1 MDKTLKSA
9 WAIALL
15 FSLFATLA
23 ILTLKPWISDI
34 QFAPDQGFN
43 WYYWKR
49 PDPDFWS
56 RLSMWAGYITH
67 QIFIWGLI
75 AWAQRNKDKLR
86 NRNTLHPLNVIAL
99 VGTAGFVA
107 LHYLQTA
114 FFYDGLGQDL
124 PVITSQSSVIL
135 LLVVVLLMEAPRRG
149 LFFGKGRSWFTGARA
164 TLIKYHGY
172 YFAWAITFTFWY
184 HPMEITN
191 GHLLGFFYTMLLFVQ
206 AAFLFTRVHTNRVWT
221 FILEFTVV
229 IHGVTVALVAGQE
242 FWPMFAFGFLFL
254 FIVTQMH
261 GLGLSKP
268 IRWGFAIL
276 YLIGVAVVYADR
288 GWANLNEIIR
298 IPVIDYA
305 LVALLAG
312 LIWLAQKIA
321 KGRTAPM
328 SD

>member
-1 MDKTLKSA
+1 M
-9 WAIALL
+9 
-15 FSLFATLA
+15 ATCLA
-23 ILTLKPWISDI
+23 
-34 QFAPDQGFN
+34 
-43 WYYWKR
+43 
-49 PDPDFWS
+49 
-56 RLSMWAGYITH
+56 
-67 QIFIWGLI
+67 
-75 AWAQRNKDKLR
+75 
-86 NRNTLHPLNVIAL
+86 
-99 VGTAGFVA
+99 
-107 LHYLQTA
+107 
-114 FFYDGLGQDL
+114 
-124 PVITSQSSVIL
+124 
-135 LLVVVLLMEAPRRG
+135 
-149 LFFGKGRSWFTGARA
+149 
-164 TLIKYHGY
+164 
-172 YFAWAITFTFWY
+172 
-184 HPMEITN
+184 
-191 GHLLGFFYTMLLFVQ
+191 FFYTMLLFVQ

-276 YLIGVAVVYADR
+276 FLIGVAVVYADR

-321 KGRTAPM
+321 KGRTAGM